1 MKTNTIKNLF
11 FWIFLLFSG
20 SLSAI
25 PSEAE
30 FRKLAET
37 WTLHQDGS
45 QEYRYYKELTLFTHT
60 AMNSTYGQTF
70 ITYNPDF
77 QELKIHSAYVKQ
89 KDGTTIQTPDNA
101 FVEVL
106 PAGAADAP
114 AYNRLKEMV
123 IVHTGLELGATI
135 YLDYSVIS
143 KAGYLPAID
152 VCKPLEE
159 SSPIKEYSLTFN
171 LPARSRE
178 QGTGLQNGDL
188 AGILFTTYPTAA
200 QALQN
205 LYRQFDPA
213 PTPQIQELVQLIT
226 EGCQS
231 NSEKITRIQQY
242 IQTELSDCPLSLSE
256 TGFRFR
262 PSAEVIRTA
271 YGTGIEKVN
280 LMTNL
285 LRAAGI
291 KAVPAAAYSI
301 PSETDNCGLNAIREF
316 VILAEADGRPYRLSV
331 QNADPAATDCTFL
344 VDLAEGKKSLPD
356 PPIASIGYQASIVI
370 TPQQEADMDI
380 KATLNNLL
388 IPYTSNYAG
397 TLLPGIREYTITPG
411 EKTTTISGKGK
422 AGLKQE
428 ENYYFFYL
436 PVCYKGITGKSYA
449 YYNTSRSKNLYL
461 PASVDENYSYD
472 IQLPENLTLC
482 TPIQEKKIDNP
493 IGSFKITLTSEGSSL
508 HIELA
513 LQIKKQLITPAEY
526 PAFRSLI
533 TEWTDRTRKPILF
546 KTVQ

>member
-1 MKTNTIKNLF
+1 M
-11 FWIFLLFSG
+11 
-20 SLSAI
+20 
-25 PSEAE
+25 
-30 FRKLAET
+30 
-37 WTLHQDGS
+37 
-45 QEYRYYKELTLFTHT
+45 
-60 AMNSTYGQTF
+60 
-70 ITYNPDF
+70 
-77 QELKIHSAYVKQ
+77 
-89 KDGTTIQTPDNA
+89 
-101 FVEVL
+101 
-106 PAGAADAP
+106 
-114 AYNRLKEMV
+114 
-123 IVHTGLELGATI
+123 
-135 YLDYSVIS
+135 
-143 KAGYLPAID
+143 
-152 VCKPLEE
+152 
-159 SSPIKEYSLTFN
+159 
-171 LPARSRE
+171 
-178 QGTGLQNGDL
+178 
-188 AGILFTTYPTAA
+188 
-200 QALQN
+200 
-205 LYRQFDPA
+205 
-213 PTPQIQELVQLIT
+213 
-226 EGCQS
+226 
-231 NSEKITRIQQY
+231 
-242 IQTELSDCPLSLSE
+242 
-256 TGFRFR
+256 
-262 PSAEVIRTA
+262 
-271 YGTGIEKVN
+271 
-280 LMTNL
+280 
-285 LRAAGI
+285 
-291 KAVPAAAYSI
+291 
-301 PSETDNCGLNAIREF
+301 
-316 VILAEADGRPYRLSV
+316 SV

-344 VDLAEGKKSLPD
+344 VDLAEGKKLLPD

-370 TPQQEADMDI
+370 TPQQEADIDI

-397 TLLPGIREYTITPG
+397 TLLPGIREYTVTPG